1 MKYYNPRKTK
11 IFPKEGSFQEGKVLG
26 ASFPGG
32 GNVLSSRSRQ
42 RIQRD
47 SAAKRLC
54 VRSLKLTAK
63 ALENQCLEDEI
74 SFWGKRPNFRGD
86 LLVSG
91 MAV

>member
-42 RIQRD
+42 RIQGIQQLND
-47 SAAKRLC
+47 C
-54 VRSLKLTAK
+54 VYV
-63 ALENQCLEDEI
+63 
-74 SFWGKRPNFRGD
+74 P
-86 LLVSG
+86 
-91 MAV
+91 